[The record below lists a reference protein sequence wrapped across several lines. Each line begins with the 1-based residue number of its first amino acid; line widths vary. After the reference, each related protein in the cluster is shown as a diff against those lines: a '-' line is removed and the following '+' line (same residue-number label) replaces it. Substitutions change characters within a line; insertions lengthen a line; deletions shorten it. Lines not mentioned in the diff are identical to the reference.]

1 MISTSK
7 MYTNTHLVSNEYPC
21 EDDCDKGGLAEKGS
35 KVEHEVEG
43 ERKWGRERT
52 KEEKGKHTSALQ
64 EGTTTTY
71 SRVKS
76 PSSITMLP

>member
-1 MISTSK
+1 
-7 MYTNTHLVSNEYPC
+7 MYMNTHLVSNEYPG

-52 KEEKGKHTSALQ
+52 KEEKGKHSSALQ

-71 SRVKS
+71 RRVKS